1 MAKQEALF
9 SEFKVD
15 SGAEFST
22 CRKYRYALWR
32 IWDRKLPFVMFIGL
46 NPSTAN
52 EFKADPTINKVEKIS
67 RNNGY
72 GGFYMMNCFPYVT
85 AYPNELLDFFDTP
98 FHDKEDMKNITNL
111 LRISQKCKAIVFAW
125 GDFKQCV
132 RKGEEISK
140 LFGNQALCLKIN
152 KKGSPKHPL
161 YCKDD
166 TEFIKYIQI

>member
-1 MAKQEALF
+1 ME
-9 SEFKVD
+9 
-15 SGAEFST
+15 SGAEFSP
-22 CRKYRYALWR
+22 CKKYRYSLFR
-32 IWDRKLPFVMFIGL
+32 IWDRKLPIVMLIGL

-52 EFKADPTINKVEKIS
+52 EVKADPTINKVEKIS

-85 AYPNELLDFFDTP
+85 AYPNELLSFFDTP
-98 FHDKEDMKNITNL
+98 FHDVEDEKNL
-111 LRISQKCKAIVFAW
+111 EKLVHISQKCKAIVFAW

-152 KKGSPKHPL
+152 KSGSPKHPL

-166 TEFIKYIQI
+166 TEFIKYFQI